1 MTMPDRDVKTIQDL
15 IYYQYAKI
23 IVRRASGA
31 TNGKEAKA
39 QSYGLIKNKFR
50 ELKTGKISWSE
61 ITREDKQFVEA
72 EKKCVYCGVEGDL
85 NWEHIVPKSLR
96 IKPECQTCETIQG
109 IHNQIW
115 ACRQCNSMKATKG
128 LYRFFKEKFSGEQK
142 YYDLIPPLLEK
153 KYLKT
158 IYNCHLCTGT
168 LNSSDIDGDGELTV
182 LDIDFILR

>member
-1 MTMPDRDVKTIQDL
+1 MPDREVKTIQDL

-31 TNGKEAKA
+31 TDGKEAKA

-61 ITREDKQFVEA
+61 ITREDKQLVEA
-72 EKKCVYCGVEGDL
+72 EKCCIYCGSPDDL
-85 NWEHIVPKSLR
+85 NWEHIVPKSLKILPR
-96 IKPECQTCETIQG
+96 CPTCETIQE

-115 ACRQCNSMKATKG
+115 ACSRCNSMKSAKG
-128 LYRFFKEKFSGEQK
+128 LYHFFKDKYPGEKKF
-142 YYDLIPPLLEK
+142 YDLIPPLLEK

-158 IYNCHLCTGT
+158 IYNCHACAGT
-168 LNSSDIDGDGELTV
+168 LNAGDIDGDGELTV
-182 LDIDFILR
+182 LDIDHIIS